1 MDNKDLEK
9 EIENELDDEFS
20 PNVVSVIDED
30 GVEHFFDELDR
41 IETDDG
47 KFVALIPI
55 YEDAQDVIDDD
66 GELII
71 LKVEEENG
79 ETYLCPI
86 EDENIFDEVG
96 KIFEERLSDYYDF
109 EEPEQ

>member
-1 MDNKDLEK
+1 MNNDFEEKD
-9 EIENELDDEFS
+9 FS
-20 PNVVSVIDED
+20 MPDVVSVIDEE
-30 GVEHFFDELDR
+30 GNEHFFDELDR

-47 KFVALIPI
+47 KFVALIPV

-71 LKVEEENG
+71 LEVQEEDG

-86 EDENIFDEVG
+86 ENQKVFNEVG
-96 KIFEERLSDYYDF
+96 KIFEERLSEFYDF
-109 EEPEQ
+109 EE

>member
-1 MDNKDLEK
+1 MDNNLEEKDLSMP
-9 EIENELDDEFS
+9 D
-20 PNVVSVIDED
+20 VVSVIDED
-30 GVEHFFDELDR
+30 GNEHFFDELDR

-71 LKVEEENG
+71 LQVREEKND
-79 ETYLCPI
+79 TYLCPI
-86 EDENIFDEVG
+86 EDENLFNEIG
-96 KIFEERLSDYYDF
+96 KIFEERLSEFYNF
-109 EEPEQ
+109 ED

>member
-1 MDNKDLEK
+1 MNNDFEEKD
-9 EIENELDDEFS
+9 FS
-20 PNVVSVIDED
+20 MPDVVSVIDEE
-30 GVEHFFDELDR
+30 GNEHFFDELDR

-47 KFVALIPI
+47 KFVALIPV

-71 LKVEEENG
+71 LEVQEENG

-86 EDENIFDEVG
+86 ENEKVFNEVG
-96 KIFEERLSDYYDF
+96 KIFEERLSEFYDF
-109 EEPEQ
+109 EE

>member
-1 MDNKDLEK
+1 MDNNFEEKDFTTP
-9 EIENELDDEFS
+9 D
-20 PNVVSVIDED
+20 VVSVIDEE
-30 GVEHFFDELDR
+30 GNEHFFDELDR

-71 LKVEEENG
+71 LEVQEEKG
-79 ETYLCPI
+79 ETFLCPI
-86 EDENIFDEVG
+86 ENEKVFNEVG
-96 KIFEERLSDYYDF
+96 KIFEERLAEFYDF
-109 EEPEQ
+109 EE